1 MSYGASLALQAAVYQ
16 LLRAD
21 AALAALVGTAIH
33 DEVPPGPVSGTM
45 VSVGEGEVRDM
56 SDATGGLGD
65 HRFDVAVVST
75 EEGFA
80 TSKAVAEAISDALV
94 GASPALSRGRVV
106 NLSFVK
112 ARARRVRAGQVR
124 RIDMTFRAIVE
135 DN

>member
-16 LLRAD
+16 LLRGD
-21 AALAALVGTAIH
+21 AALAALVGSSIF

-45 VSVGEGEVRDM
+45 VSVGEGEVRDL
-56 SDATGGLGD
+56 SDVTGGLGD
-65 HRFDVAVVST
+65 HRFDIAVVSM

-80 TSKAVAEAISDALV
+80 TAKAVAETISDALV

-112 ARARRVRAGQVR
+112 ARARRSRAGQVR

>member
-1 MSYGASLALQAAVYQ
+1 MSYGASAALQAAVYQ

-21 AALAALVGTAIH
+21 AGLAALVANAIY
-33 DEVPPGPVSGTM
+33 DEVPPGPVSGTF
-45 VSVGEGEVRDM
+45 VSVGEGEVRDL
-56 SDATGGLGD
+56 SDVTGGIGD
-65 HRFDVAVVST
+65 HRFDVSVISA

-80 TSKAVAEAISDALV
+80 TAKAIAEAISDVLV
-94 GASPALSRGRVV
+94 DASPAMSRGRVV